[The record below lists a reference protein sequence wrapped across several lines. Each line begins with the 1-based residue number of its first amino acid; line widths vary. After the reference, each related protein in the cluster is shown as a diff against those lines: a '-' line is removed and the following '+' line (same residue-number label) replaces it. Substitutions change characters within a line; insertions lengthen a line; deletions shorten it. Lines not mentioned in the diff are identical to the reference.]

1 MRKAIIMLVF
11 IFVTVSC
18 TKTDSD
24 RKAIDTTLDSFYE
37 NINKRDFKS
46 LNSICSPQ
54 MTKWL
59 DFVKTFGD
67 DIVIYKEWES
77 KSVEIKG
84 TKAIVTVVATD
95 QFGNKTECV
104 WKLSKSN
111 DKWLIDVFDNSSADI
126 TPDENANQ
134 KTEKPEA
141 TDKTLIKDSI

>member
-1 MRKAIIMLVF
+1 MLVF
-11 IFVTVSC
+11 IFATVSC

-24 RKAIDTTLDSFYE
+24 REAIDTTLDSFYE

-84 TKAIVTVVATD
+84 AKAIVTIVATD

-104 WKLSKSN
+104 WKLIKTN
-111 DKWLIDVFDNSSADI
+111 EKWLIDVFDNSSADI
-126 TPDENANQ
+126 TPDEKAEQNT
-134 KTEKPEA
+134 KTEKQNH
-141 TDKTLIKDSI
+141 KTSIGDSL

>member
-111 DKWLIDVFDNSSADI
+111 EKWLIDVFDNSSADI

-134 KTEKPEA
+134 KTEKPKA
-141 TDKTLIKDSI
+141 TDKTQIKDSI

>member
-1 MRKAIIMLVF
+1 MLVF
-11 IFVTVSC
+11 IFATVSC

-67 DIVIYKEWES
+67 DIVIYKEWEI

-84 TKAIVTVVATD
+84 TKAVAKVVAID
-95 QFGNKTECV
+95 QFDNETECV
-104 WKLSKSN
+104 WKLIKAKE
-111 DKWLIDVFDNSSADI
+111 DWLMDVFDNSTADI
-126 TPDENANQ
+126 TPDEKAEQNT
-134 KTEKPEA
+134 KTEKQNL
-141 TDKTLIKDSI
+141 KTSIGDSL

>member
-1 MRKAIIMLVF
+1 MLVF
-11 IFVTVSC
+11 IFATVSC

-46 LNSICSPQ
+46 LNFICSPQ

-111 DKWLIDVFDNSSADI
+111 EKWLIDVFDNSSADI